1 MRAAPPMADYRTKTS
16 LLSTAT
22 ALVPQQFDKIV
33 HRALRDL
40 ALAKDP
46 AELVRIADIADALR
60 FCAKRA
66 RLGLA
71 AQNKAAAVRL
81 WAERGIGEILAKT
94 ARHAGGRPS
103 MKPVLVE
110 NGFSPARLREL
121 GIDRKLSSRAQRLAE
136 IPKQG
141 FARWIEDAQQ
151 RQLEINTRD
160 LLNLHD
166 RRTAAAKNRERIIGG
181 RVSDLVE
188 FASAG
193 HRMGTIYLDPPWPFT
208 TVLPYEPIQIHELR
222 SLPIAKLAAERCHIH
237 MWATGINFQFVA
249 KEILENWGFRIVGD
263 FVWVKPALGGRNYWR
278 QSHETLLTAVRQDSA
293 DRFDDH
299 SLRSWVEA
307 PRARHSEK
315 PEIVRE
321 LIERASPA
329 PRLEIFARKL
339 TPGWFSWG
347 HEARCPIVRTT
358 CQREA

>member
-110 NGFSPARLREL
+110 NGFSPAAFGSLASIE
-121 GIDRKLSSRAQRLAE
+121 SCRLARSAWR
-136 IPKQG
+136 KYQNR
-141 FARWIEDAQQ
+141 A
-151 RQLEINTRD
+151 LRD
-160 LLNLHD
+160 GLKTHNNGNL
-166 RRTAAAKNRERIIGG
+166 KSI
-181 RVSDLVE
+181 RVT
-188 FASAG
+188 F
-193 HRMGTIYLDPPWPFT
+193 
-208 TVLPYEPIQIHELR
+208 
-222 SLPIAKLAAERCHIH
+222 
-237 MWATGINFQFVA
+237 
-249 KEILENWGFRIVGD
+249 
-263 FVWVKPALGGRNYWR
+263 
-278 QSHETLLTAVRQDSA
+278 
-293 DRFDDH
+293 
-299 SLRSWVEA
+299 
-307 PRARHSEK
+307 
-315 PEIVRE
+315 
-321 LIERASPA
+321 
-329 PRLEIFARKL
+329 
-339 TPGWFSWG
+339 
-347 HEARCPIVRTT
+347 
-358 CQREA
+358 